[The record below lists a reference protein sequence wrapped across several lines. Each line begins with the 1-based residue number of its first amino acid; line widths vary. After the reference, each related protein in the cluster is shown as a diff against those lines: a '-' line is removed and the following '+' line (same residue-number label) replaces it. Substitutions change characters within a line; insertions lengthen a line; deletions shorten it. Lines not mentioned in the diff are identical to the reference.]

1 MPIDFEPGV
10 IGIAACVTGAFC
22 CGIGLALI
30 PRSWPRPM
38 ARPTLIVFARTPAI
52 GVGKTRLAAD
62 IGRVEAWRVYRALS
76 HKVLHQVRDPRWQTV
91 VRLAGKGRPN
101 GWSAGLR
108 FEDQGRG
115 DLGIRMQAAFRG
127 HARGPVVI
135 IGTDAPDA
143 TAHQIAKALKALPR
157 YGAVLG
163 PALDGGF
170 WLIALS
176 ARRSLTVRLDKG
188 IVWSSAQ
195 TLADTEAV
203 LGPAC
208 SRIATLADI
217 DTGEDLKAWRRR

>member
-1 MPIDFEPGV
+1 
-10 IGIAACVTGAFC
+10 
-22 CGIGLALI
+22 
-30 PRSWPRPM
+30 M

-62 IGRVEAWRVYRALS
+62 IGRVAAWRVYRALS
-76 HKVLHQVRDPRWQTV
+76 HKILHQVRDPRWQTV
-91 VRLAGKGRPN
+91 VRLAAKGRPN
-101 GWSAGLR
+101 GWPAGLR

-115 DLGIRMQAAFRG
+115 DLGI
-127 HARGPVVI
+127 I
-135 IGTDAPDA
+135 IGTDAPEA
-143 TAHQIAKALKALPR
+143 TAQQIAKALKALPR
-157 YGAVLG
+157 HGAVLG

-203 LGPAC
+203 LGHAC

>member
-1 MPIDFEPGV
+1 
-10 IGIAACVTGAFC
+10 
-22 CGIGLALI
+22 
-30 PRSWPRPM
+30 M

-115 DLGIRMQAAFRG
+115 DLGIRMQAAFRA
-127 HARGPVVI
+127 HLRGPVII
-135 IGTDAPDA
+135 IGTDAPEA
-143 TAHQIAKALKALPR
+143 TAQQIAKALKALPR
-157 YGAVLG
+157 HGAVLG

-203 LGPAC
+203 LGQNC
-208 SRIATLADI
+208 TRIATLADI